1 MGAVSIG
8 PVTGGP
14 FDTAGWTAIGFTA
27 ADEPSETASAAE
39 IDPGLAAL
47 GRRIEASLTF
57 ELAQPV
63 SEETIALFMGP
74 RPPAPAT
81 HAVLIESTD
90 LRPVYEPRPPAP
102 FRPRRGFWAWLSGA
116 NAAAERSW
124 RGRYAAYRLRH
135 RAWVARGCPD
145 EEEVLVRYYIPAAR
159 LTTTGE

>member
-14 FDTAGWTAIGFTA
+14 FDTAGWTAVGFTA
-27 ADEPSETASAAE
+27 DDEPFQSTSEAE

-47 GRRIEASLTF
+47 GSQIEASLTF
-57 ELAQPV
+57 ELAQPI

-74 RPPAPAT
+74 RPVSPAT
-81 HAVLIESTD
+81 HAVLIETTD
-90 LRPVYEPRPPAP
+90 RRPVYEPRPPAP
-102 FRPRRGFWAWLSGA
+102 FRARRGFWAWLSGA

-135 RAWVARGCPD
+135 ADWVARGRPD

-159 LTTTGE
+159 ITTTEA